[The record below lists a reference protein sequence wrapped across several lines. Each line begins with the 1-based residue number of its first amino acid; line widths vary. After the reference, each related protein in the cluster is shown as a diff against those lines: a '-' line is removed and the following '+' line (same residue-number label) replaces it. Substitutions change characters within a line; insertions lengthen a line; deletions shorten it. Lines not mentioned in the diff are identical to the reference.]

1 MRSPT
6 MLFDAGLTSWN
17 HYEVY
22 GQPTAVLVNA
32 SGEAIHTFDGAFDAN
47 EILARLG

>member
-1 MRSPT
+1 
-6 MLFDAGLTSWN
+6 MLFDSSLASWN

-32 SGEAIHTFDGAFDAN
+32 NGETFHTFDGAFNAG
-47 EILARLG
+47 EVLAKLG